1 MIFFFFSVLSF
12 FFLFR
17 TTEPTATKIE
27 EESVWGSTEIFYNF
41 FELTCAP

>member
-1 MIFFFFSVLSF
+1 MIFFFFSVLSLF

-27 EESVWGSTEIFYNF
+27 EESVWGSTEIF
-41 FELTCAP
+41 

>member
-1 MIFFFFSVLSF
+1 MIFFFSVLSLSF

-27 EESVWGSTEIFYNF
+27 EQF
-41 FELTCAP
+41 LR